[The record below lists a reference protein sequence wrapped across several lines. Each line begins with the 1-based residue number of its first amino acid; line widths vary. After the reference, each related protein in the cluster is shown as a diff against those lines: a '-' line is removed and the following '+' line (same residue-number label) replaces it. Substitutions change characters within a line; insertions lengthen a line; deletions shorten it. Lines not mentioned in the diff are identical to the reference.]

1 MWSSIG
7 PRAVRLESGMRDL
20 DHAISRSFRKY
31 LRTRVADRQWQTVE
45 VRLEE
50 FAEKETV
57 LRLFQRVLLVPAVNA
72 GNAYWRNLRLD

>member
-1 MWSSIG
+1 
-7 PRAVRLESGMRDL
+7 
-20 DHAISRSFRKY
+20 
-31 LRTRVADRQWQTVE
+31 VE
-45 VRLEE
+45 VRLDE